1 MIDEHMQSLTD
12 AMLERFPEG
21 VLSVDLDT
29 ARSEV
34 SVQVAASQILE
45 IARFLHDDPQ
55 ACFDHITDICSADYP
70 ADQERFES
78 AG

>member
-12 AMLERFPEG
+12 TMLERFPEG
-21 VLSVDLDT
+21 VLSVDLDL

-34 SVQVAASQILE
+34 TVQVAAPKILE

-55 ACFDHITDICSADYP
+55 PSLFL
-70 ADQERFES
+70 FLL
-78 AG
+78 